1 MRGSVVKRGNIY
13 SIVVELDRDPITN
26 KRRQKWHSGFRTKR
40 DAERALTEIVAA
52 VHAGAYSELTK
63 QTFSEFVREWLIAIK
78 PTIRPSTHHSYSRN
92 LTLHVL
98 PVLGSVQLRHIDA
111 GMLNALYASL
121 LADGRKNYAGGGL
134 SPRSVQYVHAIIH
147 RALRDAVKWG
157 RLARNPAEA
166 ADPPKAASR
175 PESATWTADELRTF
189 LERTRTSRSRVP
201 PDRHNRHATRRSAR
215 PTLARS

>member
-1 MRGSVVKRGNIY
+1 M
-13 SIVVELDRDPITN
+13 
-26 KRRQKWHSGFRTKR
+26 
-40 DAERALTEIVAA
+40 
-52 VHAGAYSELTK
+52 
-63 QTFSEFVREWLIAIK
+63 
-78 PTIRPSTHHSYSRN
+78 
-92 LTLHVL
+92 
-98 PVLGSVQLRHIDA
+98 QLRHIDA

-189 LERTRTSRSRVP
+189 LERTRTSRFAAAY
-201 PDRHNRHATRRSAR
+201 HLIATTGMRRGEALGLRWRDLDLDNGKASIR
-215 PTLARS
+215 QTVLPSVTR

>member
-1 MRGSVVKRGNIY
+1 M
-13 SIVVELDRDPITN
+13 
-26 KRRQKWHSGFRTKR
+26 
-40 DAERALTEIVAA
+40 
-52 VHAGAYSELTK
+52 
-63 QTFSEFVREWLIAIK
+63 
-78 PTIRPSTHHSYSRN
+78 
-92 LTLHVL
+92 HVL

-121 LADGRKNYAGGGL
+121 LADRRKNYAGGGL

-189 LERTRTSRSRVP
+189 LERTRTSRFAAAY
-201 PDRHNRHATRRSAR
+201 HLIATTGMRRNEAR
-215 PTLARS
+215 TLHWGDIDLAQRRITLRNPKGAKLARKGATTETVSATERVTEIIWPPPASTTTTSAPDVARLPSRPGSSPEPLR